1 MTKRVERNSADGY
14 HPADQDVAM
23 VTRSR
28 GINSYTNKV
37 LQVHEQLERTQNP
50 AGQENLGDTEK
61 AIVRE
66 MCNVV
71 WRKLGDVGEYPS
83 HSGNASTAAESVS
96 ASQTVAFHRSPT
108 HPLSASRIPGGH
120 PGPPRNQGNPHFSP
134 TSPSG
139 HRDIVGDIRNSISVG
154 VPDQHG
160 QRPDFFTSQPALG
173 DKRSHHSQNLN
184 YSVANSGQIG
194 SIPQNQGSM
203 TSHTQEQSNQH
214 VQQPSQQQQPPPRYM
229 QRVHPLF
236 AQQGTAA
243 QPQQY
248 YPRNNSASDV
258 HYGSQPVS
266 KQRSYSSTP
275 LLSTQP
281 NQQALSSV
289 SASSYLF
296 TKHDGRAQ
304 DPYTSVRP
312 PYAFEENS
320 SQSHHRPTP
329 GQQERRQT
337 YLDDRD

>member
-1 MTKRVERNSADGY
+1 M
-14 HPADQDVAM
+14 
-23 VTRSR
+23 
-28 GINSYTNKV
+28 
-37 LQVHEQLERTQNP
+37 
-50 AGQENLGDTEK
+50 
-61 AIVRE
+61 
-66 MCNVV
+66 V

-83 HSGNASTAAESVS
+83 HSGNASTSAESVS

-184 YSVANSGQIG
+184 YSVANSGQTG

-203 TSHTQEQSNQH
+203 TSHVNCSQPTQGTIYSQRVVQPSAHTAFRPSQLSQPPISSSRSAPTPSPNLFSQGFLNQTQEQSNQH